1 MRLSSTIIVAAL
13 LVGSLASVAQQP
25 APALTGDAKP
35 DSGIMNADV
44 YTNQFFGFSY
54 RVPSQWTGKAIQR
67 SQPGQRFYQLLSA
80 LPAASAASI
89 QYMGIQAEDITA
101 PVVKTASQ
109 FIQSSPLA
117 GKNSAYEML
126 GPVREMEIG
135 GHQFARADYKT
146 KPSADDA
153 GLTMYQTQ
161 LVTVLHNHAVTLSFT
176 SDSQPALDQLA
187 ASASSI
193 IFLSAPA
200 APPIPAAPAPQP
212 VVTAPA
218 IAVATPPPAPAK
230 PKVAPE
236 VTNGTV
242 VMTFSD
248 DPAPGTPPSAPTA
261 DVKFYGGGPG
271 VASGSGIMATP
282 PAPEPAKSEPVVQ
295 TTAQPVTFNPKPEPK
310 VETVAATTPA
320 KSKPS
325 AGIPISNILAS
336 NPEPVTVAKNDPP
349 VLSAAAPV
357 TTTTE
362 TPTPVPSAPEPT
374 ASAAP
379 SGTAAAEVFSDAT
392 PANTVAVSGITRVSD
407 TRMRLSEEALKEY
420 IFSKS
425 PMVYPQLA
433 KQMNVQGN
441 VVMQVVI
448 TIEGKVKEVKV
459 VSGAPQLQG
468 TAVDSLRNWRFL
480 PYLDNGRPME
490 VESQVTIGFKLSG
503 R

>member
-1 MRLSSTIIVAAL
+1 MKLSSTIVAAAL
-13 LVGSLASVAQQP
+13 LLGSLASVAQQP

-35 DSGIMNADV
+35 DTGSMAADV

-54 RVPSQWTGKAIQR
+54 RVPAQWTGKAIQR

-80 LPAASAASI
+80 LPATTGASI

-135 GHQFARADYKT
+135 GHHFARADYKT
-146 KPSADDA
+146 KPTADDA

-176 SDSQPALDQLA
+176 TDSQPALDQLA

-200 APPIPAAPAPQP
+200 AAPIPAAPVPQP
-212 VVTAPA
+212 VVTTPAVAIAAPA
-218 IAVATPPPAPAK
+218 PVPAK
-230 PKVAPE
+230 PKAAPE

-242 VMTFSD
+242 EVSFSD
-248 DPAPGTPPSAPTA
+248 DPAPAKTTARPAAAPE
-261 DVKFYGGGPG
+261 VQ
-271 VASGSGIMATP
+271 M
-282 PAPEPAKSEPVVQ
+282 PAPEPAK
-295 TTAQPVTFNPKPEPK
+295 AEPK
-310 VETVAATTPA
+310 SQPNTVASIAPASSPKLETVAATTA
-320 KSKPS
+320 TKSKPS
-325 AGIPISNILAS
+325 AGIPVNNILAS
-336 NPEPVTVAKNDPP
+336 SPEPVTVAKPDAP
-349 VLSAAAPV
+349 VLSTPTPTAAPETTTTATAAPV
-357 TTTTE
+357 TA
-362 TPTPVPSAPEPT
+362 VPEPAP

-379 SGTAAAEVFSDAT
+379 ASSAAAEVVSDAT
-392 PANTVAVSGITRVSD
+392 PASTVAVSGVTRVSD

-425 PMVYPQLA
+425 PMVYPMLA

-441 VVMQVVI
+441 VVMQLVI
-448 TIEGKVKEVKV
+448 TMEGKVKEVKV
-459 VSGAPQLQG
+459 LSGPPQLQG
-468 TAVDSLRNWRFL
+468 TAVDSVRNWRFL
-480 PYLDNGRPME
+480 PYLDNGHPME
-490 VESQVTIGFKLSG
+490 VESQVSIAFKLNG

>member
-1 MRLSSTIIVAAL
+1 MKLSSTIFAAGL
-13 LVGSLASVAQQP
+13 LLGSLASVAQQP

-135 GHQFARADYKT
+135 GHHFARADYKT

-200 APPIPAAPAPQP
+200 AAPIPAAPAPQP

-230 PKVAPE
+230 PKIAPE

-248 DPAPGTPPSAPTA
+248 DPAPSKATMQAAAPE
-261 DVKFYGGGPG
+261 VQ
-271 VASGSGIMATP
+271 M
-282 PAPEPAKSEPVVQ
+282 PAPEPAKAEPAAVQ

-310 VETVAATTPA
+310 VETVAATAPA

-325 AGIPISNILAS
+325 AGIPINNILAS

-357 TTTTE
+357 TTTTQ
-362 TPTPVPSAPEPT
+362 TSTPVTSAPEPA

-379 SGTAAAEVFSDAT
+379 SGTAAAEVVSDAT